1 MIRSAGRLHEKSNV
15 AFGGAEYRRYA
26 ITSEADLREGVERLN
41 GATGT
46 KRWDNRPDAKADAK
60 PQSA

>member
-1 MIRSAGRLHEKSNV
+1 V
-15 AFGGAEYRRYA
+15 AVYRRYA
-26 ITSEADLREGVERLN
+26 ITNEADRREGVERLN

-46 KRWDNRPDAKADAK
+46 KRWDNRPDASADAK